1 MSEIDFVQFVQ
12 KKIKERRSS
21 VLDVLEHNGVK
32 NMEQYRE
39 LMGELT
45 ALTYLSQEL
54 SSLLDKQEQFDD

>member
-1 MSEIDFVQFVQ
+1 VQ

-45 ALTYLSQEL
+45 ALNYLSQEL